1 MITLN
6 TLKELKNTSSALKK
20 QPIPVELE
28 APAVKKEMQFL
39 TEMTFIYVL
48 KLLGVEDE
56 NQLEKIVSRL
66 REGTFF
72 YTFTHLVYNLAKSI
86 TDFDFLTQPENIIV
100 YKKIAEVSDEC
111 DIHLLPYVNV
121 LAKIAANKELGLYTE
136 NQEIGLFLNEYDK
149 HKDEVEPIE
158 FLRQF
163 KKILKYQ
170 TQKIFE
176 QFIKDNI
183 FTIIQKTHKQY
194 EDIINSIHM
203 LTLYVYGLHYYQ
215 VLMSNE
221 NENLLVSHINFCV
234 SHLASHDYIKF
245 NTKEKQKIFPV
256 FDNKKEAVEYFFE
269 HNQKVL
275 NSAYRFI
282 GLLKDYCSA
291 DEVIEFCNFLHENL
305 YQKEPVIFDE
315 DKTKFNK
322 YIAKKIRELSVTS
335 NSKVYKEIFK
345 LLPLRYICM
354 RQPTVTRSQYGTLLI
369 FNDKKEKFL
378 FYAVDNGNLS
388 SKTPEANVFVEVEI
402 LKKTPNGY
410 AEKWRWKNVETSI
423 NKENNIKT
431 QNNDN
436 KKQND
441 NEMYT
446 LEECLDMWR
455 DKTAWEY
462 NKKKNEIMD
471 DATLKYIAK
480 NKPLTKAALPKKYH
494 NEMGDEIISI
504 IRNSLYSK

>member
-1 MITLN
+1 MKTLES
-6 TLKELKNTSSALKK
+6 LKVLKSTCNSLKSNV
-20 QPIPVELE
+20 IPVAIEY
-28 APAVKKEMQFL
+28 PPIKTEMQFI

-48 KLLGVEDE
+48 RLLGVEDE
-56 NQLEKIVSRL
+56 KQLEKIVTRL

-136 NQEIGLFLNEYDK
+136 NQEIGFFLNEYDK
-149 HKDEVEPIE
+149 HKEDVEPIE
-158 FLRQF
+158 FLHQF

-170 TQKIFE
+170 TQRIFE

-183 FTIIQKTHKQY
+183 FTIIQETHKQY

-215 VLMSNE
+215 VLLSNE

-234 SHLASHDYIKF
+234 SHLASHNYIQF
-245 NTKEKQKIFPV
+245 NPKEKQKIFPI
-256 FDNKKEAVEYFFE
+256 FNTNKEAVEYFFE

-275 NSAYRFI
+275 NSTYRFI

-291 DEVIEFCNFLHENL
+291 DEVIEFCNYLHENL

-322 YIAKKIRELSVTS
+322 YIARKIRELSVTS
-335 NSKVYKEIFK
+335 NSKVYQEIYK

-354 RQPTVTRSQYGTLLI
+354 RQPTVTRSSYGTLLI

-388 SKTPEANVFVEVEI
+388 SKTPEANVFVEVEV

-410 AEKWRWKNVETSI
+410 AEQWRWTAIEPYDTKEFNDINSHNSLEAYLRKWRYQKANET
-423 NKENNIKT
+423 K
-431 QNNDN
+431 
-436 KKQND
+436 KKQNEIMSD
-441 NEMYT
+441 DVLNSIAN
-446 LEECLDMWR
+446 
-455 DKTAWEY
+455 DKPITKGALPNPY
-462 NKKKNEIMD
+462 NK
-471 DATLKYIAK
+471 
-480 NKPLTKAALPKKYH
+480 
-494 NEMGDEIISI
+494 NEMGNEIIKV
-504 IRNSLYSK
+504 IRKYLFRNT